1 MQCLALGSGRGRFD
15 VINSSY
21 RKISPNAGALSSILS
36 ARGIHVSCEDRLVKD
51 EILDEPHRPQFE
63 SAPNQARKTASF
75 YEAIAAAIELKPM
88 VGVVR
93 RIARE
98 RRAALSRFG
107 KMALPPEQR

>member
-1 MQCLALGSGRGRFD
+1 M
-15 VINSSY
+15 
-21 RKISPNAGALSSILS
+21 
-36 ARGIHVSCEDRLVKD
+36 KD